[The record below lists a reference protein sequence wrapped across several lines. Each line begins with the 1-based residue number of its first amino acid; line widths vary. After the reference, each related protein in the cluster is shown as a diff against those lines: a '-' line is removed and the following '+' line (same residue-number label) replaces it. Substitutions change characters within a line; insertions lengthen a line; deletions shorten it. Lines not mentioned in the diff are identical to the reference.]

1 MLPFHLKTT
10 IDLRKQIKGDL
21 FSITLLQLKIDFW
34 RFFRQEAEEDVF
46 SDLVTNLQGEKV
58 QKEIFYQSNGNEQF

>member
-21 FSITLLQLKIDFW
+21 FSITLKIDFW
-34 RFFRQEAEEDVF
+34 RFFRQEAEKDVF

>member
-1 MLPFHLKTT
+1 MQPFHLKTT

-21 FSITLLQLKIDFW
+21 FSITLKIDFW
-34 RFFRQEAEEDVF
+34 RFFRQEAEKDVF

>member
-21 FSITLLQLKIDFW
+21 FSITLKIDFW